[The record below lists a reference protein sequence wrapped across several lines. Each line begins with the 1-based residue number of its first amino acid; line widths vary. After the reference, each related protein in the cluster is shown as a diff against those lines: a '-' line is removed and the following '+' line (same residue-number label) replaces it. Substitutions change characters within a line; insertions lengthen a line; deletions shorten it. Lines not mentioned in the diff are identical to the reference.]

1 MEQNSKT
8 TKYSGLVIKCA
19 EIAKIVTLKKIYIT
33 FVCYAIRIINL
44 NRIKSI
50 YVANTW

>member
-1 MEQNSKT
+1 MQQHFKA

-19 EIAKIVTLKKIYIT
+19 EIAKIVTLRKFYID

-44 NRIKSI
+44 NRIYII